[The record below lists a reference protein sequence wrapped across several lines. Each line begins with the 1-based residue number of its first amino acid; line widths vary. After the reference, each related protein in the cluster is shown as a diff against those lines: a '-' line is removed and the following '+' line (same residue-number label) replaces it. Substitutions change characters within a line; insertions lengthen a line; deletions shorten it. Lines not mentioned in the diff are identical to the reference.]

1 MTQWRELVEGTV
13 SGSAMLQV
21 ELIDQLVNYLDMD
34 EAARWAK
41 YCKIPADQL
50 PHQILHLVDNAERF
64 VSEILLYKKLKLSYA
79 MGHFLACFI

>member
-1 MTQWRELVEGTV
+1 
-13 SGSAMLQV
+13 MLQV

-41 YCKIPADQL
+41 YCKIPTDQL

-64 VSEILLYKKLKLSYA
+64 VSEILLYKVKTIICNLYLMLLEFPLDHLDNITGGTSYRS
-79 MGHFLACFI
+79 